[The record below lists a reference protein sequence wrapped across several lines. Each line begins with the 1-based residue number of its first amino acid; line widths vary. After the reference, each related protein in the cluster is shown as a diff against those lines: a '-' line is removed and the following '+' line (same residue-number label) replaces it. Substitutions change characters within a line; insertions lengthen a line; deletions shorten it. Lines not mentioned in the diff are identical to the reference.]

1 MNMHDKKVSRRKFLA
16 GSAGLTFGFTMPGF
30 LGAMPNAAAA
40 ATNAAQKTIGGWITI
55 GTDGAITIVAPAAE
69 MGQGILTGLPMI
81 VAEELDA
88 DWSKV
93 TATFPPPVAPP
104 PVYGNP
110 GLGGPVL
117 TVASRATPGY
127 WDKARMIGA
136 QARRVLMQA
145 AADKWNVPLSE
156 VTTGPSVVIHQKSK
170 RRLTYGQIAEFAT
183 VPAELP
189 KLTDADLKKPS
200 DFRIVGKSMPR
211 LDTPSKVTGK
221 AIYGMDVHVP
231 DMVYA
236 TMLRTPV
243 EGAAPDQVDDAAA
256 LKIPG
261 VTQTVKLN
269 DAVAVVGTSV
279 EAVFA
284 GRNALKVT
292 WKGGRIAG
300 YDSEKAL
307 NDYGARLR
315 DANERGLTVKAEGDT
330 DAALAKAAKTVKGE
344 YLSDYVYHAQMEP
357 MNMTAS
363 VNAAGDEA
371 DIWVGTQSPTPVA
384 GVAAAVLKT
393 DFGKVRVHQQYLG
406 GGFGR
411 RIYWDL
417 VPYVLLTS
425 KAVKRPV
432 KMIWPRE
439 QDIKSAMMRPM
450 SAHFMQAAL
459 DDKNELVGWKHRLVA
474 EQTLA
479 YAQPDQLDKVKGLDF
494 LTLEGVDTKYA
505 IASKAVNYLPEN
517 RGTALAAWRAI
528 GSGFNKFAVEA
539 FLDDIAREMKM
550 DPVALRMKLLEKH
563 PRGQKILQTV
573 ADMAGWGKPR
583 PEGRALGVAYADIW
597 DTPTAGIAEV
607 SVDRASGKIRVH
619 NFWNAVNP
627 GIVVNPKIVES
638 QSESNVIYGLSQAL
652 KERIVLKDG
661 AVEQSNFNDYEVLRM
676 SEMPEITTKVIST
689 DDKPTGIGEIVLPL
703 IAPAVSNAML
713 ALTGKR
719 LNHMPFTP
727 GRVKAALA

>member
-1 MNMHDKKVSRRKFLA
+1 MHNKDNARFSRRGFLA
-16 GSAGLTFGFTMPGF
+16 SSAGLSFAFTMPGF
-30 LGAMPNAAAA
+30 LAAPETAAAA
-40 ATNAAQKTIGGWITI
+40 SNAAQKSFGGWISI
-55 GTDGAITIVAPAAE
+55 GTDGKIAIVAPAAE

-93 TATFPPPVAPP
+93 SATFPPPVAAP

-110 GLGGPVL
+110 GLGGPLL
-117 TVASRATPGY
+117 TVASKATAGY

-145 AADKWNVPLSE
+145 AADKWKVPLSE
-156 VTTGPSVVIHQKSK
+156 VTTGPSVVIHKKSK
-170 RRLTYGQIAEFAT
+170 RKLTYGQIAAFAT

-189 KLTDADLKKPS
+189 KLEPSDLKKS
-200 DFRIVGKSMPR
+200 ADYRIIGKSVPR
-211 LDTPSKVTGK
+211 LDTPDKVTGK
-221 AIYGMDVHVP
+221 TMYGMDVRVP

-236 TMLRTPV
+236 SLLRTPV
-243 EGAAPDQVDDAAA
+243 EGASVDQVDDSAA

-261 VTQTVKLN
+261 VTQTVRLK
-269 DAVAVVGTSV
+269 DAVAIVGTTV

-292 WKGGRIAG
+292 WKGGKIAG

-307 NDYGARLR
+307 DGYVKRLK
-315 DANERGLTVKAEGDT
+315 DENERGFSVKPEGDA
-330 DAALAKAAKTVKGE
+330 DGALAKAAKVVKGD

-371 DIWVGTQSPTPVA
+371 DIWAGTQSPTPVA
-384 GVAAAVLKT
+384 GVAAGVLKT
-393 DFGKVRVHQQYLG
+393 DFAKIRVHQQFLG

-425 KAVKRPV
+425 KEVKRPV
-432 KMIWPRE
+432 KMVWPRE
-439 QDIKSAMMRPM
+439 QDVKSAKLRPM
-450 SAHFMQAAL
+450 SAHHLQAAI
-459 DDKNELVGWKHRLVA
+459 DDKNEIVGWKHRLVA

-479 YAQPDQLDKVKGLDF
+479 YAQPDALEKVKGLDY
-494 LTLEGVDTKYA
+494 LTLEGVETKYA
-505 IASKAVNYLPEN
+505 IASKAVNYLPED

-528 GSGFNKFAVEA
+528 GSGFNKFAIEC
-539 FLDDIAREMKM
+539 FIDDIAREVKM
-550 DPVALRMKLLEKH
+550 DPIALRMKLLANH
-563 PRGQKILQTV
+563 PRGHKILQTV
-573 ADMAGWGKPR
+573 ADMASWGKAPA
-583 PEGRALGVAYADIW
+583 EGHALGVAYADIW
-597 DTPTAGIAEV
+597 STPVAGIAEV
-607 SVDRASGKIRVH
+607 SVDRGSGKIRVH
-619 NFWNAVNP
+619 KFWNAVNP
-627 GIVVNPKIVES
+627 GLVVNPNIVES
-638 QSESNVIYGLSQAL
+638 QSESNVIYGLSQAT

-661 AVEQSNFNDYEVLRM
+661 EVEQSNFNDYEVLRM
-676 SEMPEITTKVIST
+676 SEMPEIMTKVIST
-689 DDKPTGIGEIVLPL
+689 DDKPTGIGEILLPL

-713 ALTGKR
+713 SLTGKR
-719 LNHMPFTP
+719 LHHMPFTP
-727 GRVKAALA
+727 DRVKAALA